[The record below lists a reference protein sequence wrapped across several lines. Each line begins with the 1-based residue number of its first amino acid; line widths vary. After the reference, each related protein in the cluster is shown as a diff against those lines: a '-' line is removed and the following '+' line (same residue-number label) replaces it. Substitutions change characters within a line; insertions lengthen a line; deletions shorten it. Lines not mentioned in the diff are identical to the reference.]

1 MPRKAREL
9 SALEVR
15 RLTTSGRW
23 SVGGVDGLAL
33 QVTGRG
39 ARSWVLRVRA
49 AGQQREMGLGSFPSV
64 TLGEARDRAR
74 ALRAQLASGGDPV
87 AQRQAVRSAA
97 EADRAAQQ
105 TFETLAAQYI
115 HQHAQGWKNAKHAA
129 QWAATLKTY
138 AEPVLGRL
146 LVRDIT
152 TAHVIKLLDPI
163 WLTKT
168 ETATRVRSRL
178 ELVLDFGAARG
189 LREGPNPARWRGNL
203 DAALPRPN
211 KVAKVQHHAAVPV
224 AEVATVMVRLRQ
236 QRGMGARALEFA
248 VLTAARS
255 GEVRGATWAEF
266 DLGKALWTVPAE
278 RMKAAREHRVPLSA
292 PAMALLAALPK
303 GKAGAPVFAAPRG
316 GMLSDMTLSAVM
328 RRMGLGAVPHGFRS
342 TFRDWAAE
350 HTNDPAEVAEMAL
363 AHAVGDKV
371 EAAYRRGDLFE
382 KRRRMMD
389 NWANFLGSAP
399 VQPAGG
405 AGVGPDAGAG

>member
-9 SALEVR
+9 SSLEVR

-33 QVTGRG
+33 QVTTTG
-39 ARSWVLRVRA
+39 ARSWVLRVTA
-49 AGQQREMGLGSFPSV
+49 AGKQRELGLGSFPSV
-64 TLGEARDRAR
+64 TLAEARERAR
-74 ALRAQLASGGDPV
+74 AERSSLVLGEDPV
-87 AQRQAVRSAA
+87 AQRLAARSAA
-97 EADRAAQQ
+97 QAERAAQQ
-105 TFETLAAQYI
+105 TFEALARQYI
-115 HQHAQGWKNAKHAA
+115 EQHAKGWKNAKHAA
-129 QWAATLKTY
+129 QWMSTLKTY
-138 AEPVLGRL
+138 VEPVVGKL

-152 TAHVIKLLDPI
+152 TAHVIKVLDPI

-203 DAALPRPN
+203 DAALPKPN
-211 KVAKVQHHAAVPV
+211 KVAKVQHHTAVPV
-224 AEVATVMVRLRQ
+224 AEVAAVMARLRL

-266 DLGKALWTVPAE
+266 DLDKALWTVPAE

-292 PAMALLAALPK
+292 PALALLALLPK
-303 GKAGAPVFAAPRG
+303 GKAGAPVFAAHRG
-316 GMLSDMTLSAVM
+316 GVLSDMTLSAVM
-328 RRMGLGAVPHGFRS
+328 RRMGLDAVPHGFRS

-350 HTNDPAEVAEMAL
+350 HTNCPAEVAEMAL

-382 KRRRMMD
+382 KRRQMMVD
-389 NWANFLGSAP
+389 WAGF
-399 VQPAGG
+399 VCQECVEPAGE
-405 AGVGPDAGAG
+405 AADRPDVNAD